1 MLLLLVVLLRT
12 TESPLIR
19 RLTRLCFESNLLWRK
34 DLTEVLT
41 QLKFVRL
48 VIDKQELGEA
58 KKQLEEEEEEAAMA
72 DHGHSIV
79 ACT

>member
-1 MLLLLVVLLRT
+1 M
-12 TESPLIR
+12 
-19 RLTRLCFESNLLWRK
+19 TRLCFESNLLCRK
-34 DLTEVLT
+34 GLIGMFDGNLLAQFE
-41 QLKFVRL
+41 FVRL

-58 KKQLEEEEEEAAMA
+58 KKQLEEEEAAAMA

>member
-1 MLLLLVVLLRT
+1 M
-12 TESPLIR
+12 
-19 RLTRLCFESNLLWRK
+19 TRLCFESNLVCRK
-34 DLTEVLT
+34 GLIGMFDGHLLAQFE
-41 QLKFVRL
+41 FVRL

-58 KKQLEEEEEEAAMA
+58 KKQLEEEEEEAAAMA